1 MLLSSGTAKTDNYAS
16 ILYRSRIEYS
26 LCSQPTH
33 QKFRSFVMKIEPFVD
48 GMQKDKMNEVPLFE
62 TEVRMYTNVLPII
75 VAKLREFGDQTVL
88 APK

>member
-1 MLLSSGTAKTDNYAS
+1 
-16 ILYRSRIEYS
+16 
-26 LCSQPTH
+26 
-33 QKFRSFVMKIEPFVD
+33 MKIEPFVD

-88 APK
+88 APKWVA